1 MLQAH
6 VRGSGGAGI
15 KQLPGGSGA
24 RLLNRWEESQRR
36 LEAGCRSE
44 RGGQIPQCALLI
56 LDAGVSSHRKGSS
69 L

>member
-6 VRGSGGAGI
+6 VRGRGGRHKTAPWRLRRTIVG
-15 KQLPGGSGA
+15 LVGGKP
-24 RLLNRWEESQRR
+24 EE
-36 LEAGCRSE
+36 LEAGCGSE

-56 LDAGVSSHRKGSS
+56 LDAGMSSHRKGSS